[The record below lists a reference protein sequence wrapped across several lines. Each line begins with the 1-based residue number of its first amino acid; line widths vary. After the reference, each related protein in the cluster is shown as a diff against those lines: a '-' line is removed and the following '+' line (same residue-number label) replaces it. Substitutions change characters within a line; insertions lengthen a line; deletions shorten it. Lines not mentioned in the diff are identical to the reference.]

1 MSSDSPSEG
10 GSEVNYSEVDYF
22 GRLFSEEAANSFANS
37 DCFVVEEGLL
47 LGDGQEEENELEWK
61 KFIEYLEESSEEE
74 LFPVELQP
82 VEPENELNFDAP
94 LEEEELFETA
104 EVDSEV
110 GDVSKFNL
118 NLLDTEEQQSSTANK
133 VTLLI
138 INLEKFTNFFELLR
152 TITKL

>member
-1 MSSDSPSEG
+1 MDRRKKMNLNG
-10 GSEVNYSEVDYF
+10 
-22 GRLFSEEAANSFANS
+22 
-37 DCFVVEEGLL
+37 
-47 LGDGQEEENELEWK
+47 K

-138 INLEKFTNFFELLR
+138 INLEKFTNFSSF
-152 TITKL
+152 